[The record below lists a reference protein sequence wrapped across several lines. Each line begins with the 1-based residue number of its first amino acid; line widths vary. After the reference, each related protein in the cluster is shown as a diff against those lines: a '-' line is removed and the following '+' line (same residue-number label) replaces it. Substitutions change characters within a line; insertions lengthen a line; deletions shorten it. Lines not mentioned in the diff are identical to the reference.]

1 MATVEAAMI
10 GAGQRGHHVYGPIAL
25 RESGALQFV
34 AVVDPRQDRRNR
46 FGDAH
51 QIPADRRLADHRDLL
66 ASAVDPPAWF
76 VAGPDRTHAATAI
89 DALEAGHHVLLEK
102 PIAATARDAV
112 AVADA
117 GAEAEGVLVVA
128 HVLRHTAFY
137 RAVREVLG
145 GGRLGRVIT
154 VAMRENV
161 VAWHMAHSFV
171 RGNWARSSDSSPMI
185 VQKCCHD
192 LDLIGWLLG
201 DRVRKLWSVGSLIH
215 FRPDEAPQGAT
226 KRCTDG
232 CRVAACPFD
241 ARSVYLDARLV
252 GWPVHVI
259 TDDLSPTGRQQALA
273 DGPYGRCV
281 YTAGSDVVDHQVVA
295 MEMESGA
302 SATLTMHGHAPREER
317 TIRIDGTLAS
327 LRGVFGARAHLEVL
341 DHETGDVEQVDLDD
355 GGGGHGGGDGG
366 VVHAFLAAVRGGHRS
381 GSDLREVLEGHLL
394 AFAAEESRIGG
405 LPIEMSHFR
414 QAWR

>member
-1 MATVEAAMI
+1 MI
-10 GAGQRGHHVYGPIAL
+10 GAGQRGHHVYGALAL
-25 RESGALQFV
+25 RDPAALQFV
-34 AVVDPRQDRRNR
+34 AVVDPRQDRRDR

-51 QIPADRRLADHRDLL
+51 KIPADCRFADHGDLL
-66 ASAVDPPAWF
+66 ASTVEAPAWF
-76 VAGPDRTHAATAI
+76 IAGPDRTHAAAAI

-102 PIAATARDAV
+102 PIAATAGDAV
-112 AVADA
+112 AVAVA
-117 GAEAEGVLVVA
+117 AAAAEGVLVVA

-137 RAVREVLG
+137 GAVRRVLD
-145 GGRLGRVIT
+145 GGRLGRIIT

-171 RGNWARSSDSSPMI
+171 RGNWARSADSSPMI

-215 FRPDEAPQGAT
+215 FRPDEAPPGAA

-232 CRVAACPFD
+232 CPVEACPFD
-241 ARSVYLDARLV
+241 ARRVYLDARFV

-259 TDDLSPTGRQQALA
+259 TDDLSPTVRQQALA

-302 SATLTMHGHAPREER
+302 SATLTMHGHAPRQER

-327 LRGVFGARAHLEVL
+327 LRGVFGAGAHLEVL
-341 DHETGDVEQVDLDD
+341 DHHTGDVEHVDVDE
-355 GGGGHGGGDGG
+355 GGVGHGGGDGG
-366 VVHAFLAAVRGGHRS
+366 VLNAFLTAVRGGPRS
-381 GSDLREVLEGHLL
+381 GSELQEVLEGHLL
-394 AFAAEESRIGG
+394 AFAAEESRTGG
-405 LPIEMSHFR
+405 LPIEMSRFR